1 MAGTVLLDNV
11 KVVPESDG
19 TVGVIIPSG
28 CLWDCVE
35 CFGENRLS
43 ASFTYSNPHF
53 VARMRAVTPQRVQET
68 LLNWKPP
75 LKKTA

>member
-1 MAGTVLLDNV
+1 MAGTVLLECV
-11 KVVPESDG
+11 EVVPESDG
-19 TVGVIIPSG
+19 TVGVIIPSN

-43 ASFTYSNPHF
+43 ASFSYSSPYF
-53 VARMRAVTPQRVQET
+53 VARMRAVTPERVQQT

-75 LKKTA
+75 MKKSA